1 MLITLV
7 LIFAILALT
16 GFMLVSAWS
25 ALGKAAVGERLQR
38 IEASAIYHDGKFRN
52 QLPLKNF
59 LWRTIRDGYR
69 GGAHMEPGDDLLTV
83 HHDGSIYNT
92 KPASGL
98 RVTWLGHSTLLL
110 ELDDS
115 RLLIDPVWGPR
126 ASPFSWLGP
135 RRWYDPPLAL
145 TNLPT
150 LDAVLISHDHYD
162 HLDEPTIRQLADIA
176 PRFIVPLGVGAHLEY
191 WGIKAE
197 KITELE
203 WWQQHTI
210 GSVEITATPARHA
223 SGRHAF
229 DLDKTLWAGFAVKG
243 SQSVYYSGDTGLF
256 PGFKEIGERL
266 GPFDLT
272 MIETG
277 AYNRNWPDWHLGPEQ
292 AVIAHQ
298 WVRGR
303 RLLPLHWGLFNL
315 ARHNW
320 TEPMERVLM
329 ASEQLNLPVLTPR
342 PGQPFEPGISELSK
356 WWPEL
361 PWEGADSHAIM
372 STQLRDLAEHETKLI
387 NGQSH

>member
-7 LIFAILALT
+7 LIFAILALA

-25 ALGKAAVGERLQR
+25 ALGKAAAGERLQR

-83 HHDGSIYNT
+83 HNDGSIYNT

-110 ELDDS
+110 ELDDA
-115 RLLIDPVWGPR
+115 RLLIDPIWGRR
-126 ASPFSWLGP
+126 ASPFSCLGP

-145 TNLPT
+145 ANLPP

-197 KITELE
+197 KI
-203 WWQQHTI
+203 QSSNG
-210 GSVEITATPARHA
+210 GSSTPSVPLRSPRHRRA
-223 SGRHAF
+223 MPP
-229 DLDKTLWAGFAVKG
+229 AGMPSTSTKP
-243 SQSVYYSGDTGLF
+243 Y
-256 PGFKEIGERL
+256 
-266 GPFDLT
+266 
-272 MIETG
+272 
-277 AYNRNWPDWHLGPEQ
+277 
-292 AVIAHQ
+292 
-298 WVRGR
+298 
-303 RLLPLHWGLFNL
+303 
-315 ARHNW
+315 
-320 TEPMERVLM
+320 
-329 ASEQLNLPVLTPR
+329 
-342 PGQPFEPGISELSK
+342 GQVSL
-356 WWPEL
+356 
-361 PWEGADSHAIM
+361 
-372 STQLRDLAEHETKLI
+372 
-387 NGQSH
+387 

>member
-1 MLITLV
+1 MLITLL
-7 LIFAILALT
+7 LIFALLALA
-16 GFMLVSAWS
+16 GFMLVNAWS
-25 ALGKAAVGERLQR
+25 ALGKAASGDRLQR
-38 IEASAIYHDGKFRN
+38 IEASAIYRDGKFRN
-52 QLPLKNF
+52 RLPLKNF

-69 GGAHMEPGDDLLTV
+69 GGEHMEPGDDLLTI
-83 HHDGSIYNT
+83 HNDGSIYLT
-92 KPASGL
+92 KPTSGL

-110 ELDDS
+110 ELDDA
-115 RLLIDPVWGPR
+115 RLLIDPVWGTR

-145 TNLPT
+145 ADLPSI
-150 LDAVLISHDHYD
+150 DAVLISHDHYD
-162 HLDEPTIRQLADIA
+162 HLDEPTILQLADIA

-210 GSVEITATPARHA
+210 GSIEITATPARHA

-229 DLDKTLWAGFAVKG
+229 DLDKTLWAGFAMRG

-292 AVIAHQ
+292 AVVAHQ

-320 TEPMERVLM
+320 TEPMERVLT
-329 ASEQLNLPVLTPR
+329 ASERLNLPVLTPR
-342 PGQPFEPGISELSK
+342 PGQPFEPGISELGK
-356 WWPEL
+356 WWPDL
-361 PWEGADSHAIM
+361 PWEGADSHAIL
-372 STQLRDLAEHETKLI
+372 STQLQDLEEHETKLI
-387 NGQSH
+387 NGQPH